1 VQFRQPCNIDCAFG
15 GRWNAGLKF
24 VERVVSV
31 NPVEPTGLRGRRALE
46 LDMVFVVA
54 ANAQQPGLTNGLNT
68 RQNISGHCGEPLRID
83 DGQN

>member
-1 VQFRQPCNIDCAFG
+1 
-15 GRWNAGLKF
+15 
-24 VERVVSV
+24 
-31 NPVEPTGLRGRRALE
+31 
-46 LDMVFVVA
+46 MVFVVA